1 MSKIILAAG
10 ALVWRKSKEKKI
22 EIAVIHRP
30 KYNDWT
36 IPKGKVELNESSI
49 ACAYREVIEETSLET
64 EFGMYLGEVKYQ
76 SLDGPKQ
83 VSFWSAQV
91 VKENTF
97 TPNSE
102 VDAIKWV
109 EAAKAAKFL
118 SLESDKEILSKFNKL
133 KYESKPLVL
142 LRHAKALSRDE
153 WQGDDDDRPLD
164 SLGQMQAKR
173 LLSIYQAF
181 NLEQIHT
188 SDAIRCYDTVEP
200 MAKALGLRLEVSNNL
215 SESAFKKD
223 KEDAFDYARDL
234 IKSDKRALLCSH
246 NPILPKVLNK
256 LTKKSDV
263 ESDEE
268 KLYPADAWV
277 IHRIGK
283 EVIQID
289 RIDAPTT

>member
-49 ACAYREVIEETSLET
+49 ACAYREVIEETSIET

-118 SLESDKEILSKFNKL
+118 SLDSDREILSKFNKL

-200 MAKALGLRLEVSNNL
+200 MAKALGLRLEVSNKL

-283 EVIQID
+283 EIIQID

>member
-36 IPKGKVELNESSI
+36 IPKGKVELSESSI
-49 ACAYREVIEETSLET
+49 ACAYREVIEETSIET

-97 TPNSE
+97 APNSE
-102 VDAIKWV
+102 VDEIKWV

>member
-200 MAKALGLRLEVSNNL
+200 MAKALGLRLEVSNKL

-283 EVIQID
+283 EIIQID

>member
-49 ACAYREVIEETSLET
+49 ACAYREVIEETSIET

-200 MAKALGLRLEVSNNL
+200 MAKALGLRLEVSNKL

>member
-1 MSKIILAAG
+1 VSKIILAAG

-102 VDAIKWV
+102 VDEIKWV

-118 SLESDKEILSKFNKL
+118 SLDSDREILSKFNKL

-283 EVIQID
+283 EIIQID

>member
-49 ACAYREVIEETSLET
+49 ACAYREVIEETSIET

-102 VDAIKWV
+102 VDEIKWV

-118 SLESDKEILSKFNKL
+118 SLDSDREILSKFNKL

-200 MAKALGLRLEVSNNL
+200 MAKALGLRLEVSNKL

>member
-36 IPKGKVELNESSI
+36 IPKGKVELSESSI
-49 ACAYREVIEETSLET
+49 ACAYREVIEETSIET

-289 RIDAPTT
+289 RINAPTT

>member
-36 IPKGKVELNESSI
+36 IPKGKVELSESSI
-49 ACAYREVIEETSLET
+49 ACAYREVIEETSIET

-283 EVIQID
+283 EIIQID

>member
-49 ACAYREVIEETSLET
+49 ACAYREVIEETSIET

-102 VDAIKWV
+102 VDEIKWV

-118 SLESDKEILSKFNKL
+118 SLDSDREILSKFNKL

-200 MAKALGLRLEVSNNL
+200 MAKALGLRLEVSNKL

-289 RIDAPTT
+289 RINAPTT

>member
-1 MSKIILAAG
+1 VSKIILAAG

-49 ACAYREVIEETSLET
+49 ACAYREVIEETSIET

-91 VKENTF
+91 VKENIF

-102 VDAIKWV
+102 VDEIKWV

-215 SESAFKKD
+215 SESVFKKD

>member
-49 ACAYREVIEETSLET
+49 ACAYREVIEETSIET

-91 VKENTF
+91 VKENIF

-102 VDAIKWV
+102 VDEIKWV

-215 SESAFKKD
+215 SESVFKKD

>member
-36 IPKGKVELNESSI
+36 IPKGKVELSESSI
-49 ACAYREVIEETSLET
+49 ACAYREVIEETSIET

-102 VDAIKWV
+102 VDEIKWV

-200 MAKALGLRLEVSNNL
+200 MAKALGLKLEVSNKL

-283 EVIQID
+283 EIIQID

>member
-102 VDAIKWV
+102 VDEIKWV

-118 SLESDKEILSKFNKL
+118 SLDSDREILSKFNKL

-200 MAKALGLRLEVSNNL
+200 MAKALGLRLEVSNKL

>member
-36 IPKGKVELNESSI
+36 IPKGKVELSESSI
-49 ACAYREVIEETSLET
+49 ACAYREVIEETSIET

-246 NPILPKVLNK
+246 HPILPKVLNK

-283 EVIQID
+283 EIIQID

>member
-49 ACAYREVIEETSLET
+49 ACAYREVIEETSIET

-118 SLESDKEILSKFNKL
+118 SLDSDREILSKFNKL

-200 MAKALGLRLEVSNNL
+200 MAKALGLRLEVSNKL

-289 RIDAPTT
+289 RINAPTT

>member
-91 VKENTF
+91 VKENTL

-102 VDAIKWV
+102 VDEIKWV

-283 EVIQID
+283 EIIQID

>member
-49 ACAYREVIEETSLET
+49 ACAYREVIEETSIET

-102 VDAIKWV
+102 VDEIKWV

>member
-36 IPKGKVELNESSI
+36 IPKGKVELSESSI
-49 ACAYREVIEETSLET
+49 ACAYREVIEETSIET

-109 EAAKAAKFL
+109 EATKAAKFL

-283 EVIQID
+283 EIIQID

>member
-49 ACAYREVIEETSLET
+49 ACAYREVIEETSIET

-97 TPNSE
+97 TSNSE
-102 VDAIKWV
+102 VDEIKWV

-118 SLESDKEILSKFNKL
+118 SLDSDREILIKFNKL

-200 MAKALGLRLEVSNNL
+200 MAKALGLRLEVSNKL

-283 EVIQID
+283 EIIQID

>member
-36 IPKGKVELNESSI
+36 IPKGKVELSESSI
-49 ACAYREVIEETSLET
+49 ACAYREVIEETSIET

-118 SLESDKEILSKFNKL
+118 SLDSDREILSKFNKL

>member
-102 VDAIKWV
+102 VDEIKWV

-118 SLESDKEILSKFNKL
+118 SLDSDREILSKFNKL

-283 EVIQID
+283 EIIQID

>member
-36 IPKGKVELNESSI
+36 IPKGKVELSESSI
-49 ACAYREVIEETSLET
+49 ACAYREVIEETSIET

-102 VDAIKWV
+102 VDEIKWV

-283 EVIQID
+283 EIIQID